1 MRLAVITD
9 EVSQDL
15 IKVLELAKEFGLK
28 GIEIRSVLN
37 KGPHELDKS
46 EIATIK
52 KLVSDYGLEVCSIA
66 SPFFKC
72 DYGDEAQYREH
83 MEILRKCI
91 DLAGE
96 LNAPIIRI
104 FTFWLK
110 PPFPS
115 WDEIVEKLMPAVKII
130 ESTNLILGIENEP
143 STMATNARKVLEVLN
158 RLNHHQVR
166 AVWDPG
172 NDVFDP
178 DREVPYPDGY
188 ETIKS
193 WIVHVH
199 IKDGKWNSEEK
210 RFVPTPIGE
219 GEVDYL
225 SQFKA
230 LIKDGYKGYLSLET
244 HWRPTTQLPEE
255 IVQMPKGEQFSYM
268 GDVATK
274 ECLTRLI
281 RLLNQAGWD
290 VKEK

>member
-1 MRLAVITD
+1 VVNLRLAVITD

-15 IKVLELAKEFGLK
+15 AKVMPLAKEFGLS
-28 GIEIRSVLN
+28 GIEIRSVWN
-37 KGPHELDKS
+37 KAPHELDKS
-46 EIATIK
+46 DIALIK
-52 KLVSDYGLEVCSIA
+52 KLLADYEMEVCSIA

-72 DYGDEAQYREH
+72 DYGDEAQFREH

-96 LNAPIIRI
+96 LGAPIIRI

-115 WDEIVEKLMPAVKII
+115 WDGIVEKLQHAVKLV
-130 ESTNLILGIENEP
+130 EGTNLILGVENEP
-143 STMATNARKVLEVLN
+143 STMATNARKVVEVLT
-158 RLNHHQVR
+158 RLNHPQVK

-188 ETIKS
+188 RIIKP
-193 WIVHVH
+193 WIVHIH
-199 IKDGKWNSEEK
+199 IKDGKWNADEK
-210 RFVPTPIGE
+210 RFEPTPIGE

-225 SQFKA
+225 GQFRE
-230 LIKDGYKGYLSLET
+230 LVQDGYKGYLSLET
-244 HWRPTTQLPEE
+244 HWRPTSQLPED

-268 GDVATK
+268 GDVATR

-281 RLLNQAGWD
+281 ALLKQAGAM
-290 VKEK
+290 

>member
-15 IKVLELAKEFGLK
+15 AKVLELAGEFNLSGV
-28 GIEIRSVLN
+28 EIRSVWN
-37 KGPHELDKS
+37 KAPHELGKS
-46 EIATIK
+46 EVTLIK
-52 KLVSDYGLEVCSIA
+52 QLVSDYGMEVCSIA

-72 DYGDEAQYREH
+72 DYGDETQYSEH

-115 WDEIVEKLMPAVKII
+115 WDEIVEKLLPALKLV
-130 ESTNLILGIENEP
+130 ESTNLTLGIENEP
-143 STMATNARKVLEVLN
+143 STMATNARKVVEVLT
-158 RLNHHQVR
+158 RLNHPQVK

-178 DREVPYPDGY
+178 DREFPFPDGY
-188 ETIKS
+188 EAIKP
-193 WIVHVH
+193 WIAHIH
-199 IKDGKWNSEEK
+199 IKDGKWDAEGK

-225 SQFKA
+225 GQFKA
-230 LIKDGYKGYLSLET
+230 LVRDGYEGYLSLET

-268 GDVATK
+268 GDVATR
-274 ECLTRLI
+274 ECLTKLI
-281 RLLNQAGWD
+281 TLLRQAGAM
-290 VKEK
+290 